1 MFSKF
6 RLYLFVQIL
15 LGKYC
20 SSQIDC
26 NSYTSCVNSGTRV
39 PDPLDCRNY
48 RYCTYGP
55 FGHFIPTDHS
65 YACSS
70 KYYFDPVRGSCS
82 YGTCTHDCV
91 NICSLECAT
100 FENETV
106 AVPNDCS
113 SFYTCTPNH
122 IKIKSQCPPEAPYFS
137 GTICSPNSYSC
148 CDSCVPYCKESYI
161 QVPDPFDCR
170 NYYLCSAI
178 GVPSKEDKNRCPEG
192 QYFNPYV
199 GKCAL
204 EDSYNSC
211 SPYCFPKPRTT
222 GATNPFITYT
232 TEFLTT
238 YFKAI

>member
-1 MFSKF
+1 MHARHPRFLVVIRACLIVRSSTLKLLTHLTAKITTCAQLLDGQAKTTRAVAPKQKFSI
-6 RLYLFVQIL
+6 RRWEHVPLRTLVTPVYLCVPQL
-15 LGKYC
+15 PPQPQLDDSAGKYC

-122 IKIKSQCPPEAPYFS
+122 IKIKSQCPPEAPLF
-137 GTICSPNSYSC
+137 
-148 CDSCVPYCKESYI
+148 
-161 QVPDPFDCR
+161 FW
-170 NYYLCSAI
+170 YYL
-178 GVPSKEDKNRCPEG
+178 
-192 QYFNPYV
+192 
-199 GKCAL
+199 L
-204 EDSYNSC
+204 
-211 SPYCFPKPRTT
+211 PK
-222 GATNPFITYT
+222 FI
-232 TEFLTT
+232 FLLR
-238 YFKAI
+238 